1 MTVEMLTKIMT
12 KSWTDLTEE
21 EVQAVA
27 NLLAG
32 EKKPSTIA
40 FTKLT
45 PWAQAPVQGSAE
57 AAGWDLYA
65 DAENHDRIAIAPG
78 EVKKIS
84 TGIAIALPKRTFG
97 AIYARSGLATKR
109 GLAPAN
115 KVGVIDSD
123 YRGPIIVALKN
134 ESNEIQYIEH
144 GERIAQL
151 VVQPYICV
159 NFEETDNIGTTARGE
174 GGFGST
180 GSR

>member
-1 MTVEMLTKIMT
+1 MWTTTVK
-12 KSWTDLTEE
+12 
-21 EVQAVA
+21 
-27 NLLAG
+27 
-32 EKKPSTIA
+32 

-45 PWAQAPVQGSAE
+45 PWAQAPTQGSAD
-57 AAGWDLYA
+57 AAGFDLHA
-65 DAENHDRIAIAPG
+65 DAENQDRIVIAPG

-84 TGIAIALPKRTFG
+84 TGIAIALPQGSFG
-97 AIYARSGLATKR
+97 ALYARSGLATKK

-115 KVGVIDSD
+115 KVGVIDAD

-134 ESNEIQYIEH
+134 ESNETQIVEH

-151 VVQPYICV
+151 VVQPYVCV
-159 NFEETDNIGTTARGE
+159 NFEEADNIGTTARGE

>member
-1 MTVEMLTKIMT
+1 MTTV
-12 KSWTDLTEE
+12 
-21 EVQAVA
+21 
-27 NLLAG
+27 N
-32 EKKPSTIA
+32 

-45 PWAQAPVQGSAE
+45 PWAHEPTQGSAQ

-65 DAENHDRIAIAPG
+65 DAEARENIILAPG

-84 TGIAIALPKRTFG
+84 TGICIALPEGTFG
-97 AIYARSGLATKR
+97 ALYARSGMATKR
-109 GLAPAN
+109 GLALAN
-115 KVGVIDSD
+115 KIGIIDSD

-134 ESNEIQYIEH
+134 ESNETQIIEH

-151 VVQPYICV
+151 VVQPYITV
-159 NFEETDNIGTTARGE
+159 TFNEIDNIGTTARGD